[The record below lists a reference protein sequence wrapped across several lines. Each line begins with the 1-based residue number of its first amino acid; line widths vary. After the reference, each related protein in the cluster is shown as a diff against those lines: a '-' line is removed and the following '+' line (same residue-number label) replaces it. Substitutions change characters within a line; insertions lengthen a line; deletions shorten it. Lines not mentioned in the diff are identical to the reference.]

1 MQERQCI
8 GRIIKSAPSWKLI
21 SPNIAED
28 GIDFEKYDGLPQ
40 KLAREKQ
47 LSQPINMASLWFEAM
62 KGTELLIIQMSEA

>member
-1 MQERQCI
+1 MQERQCT

-40 KLAREKQ
+40 KLTREKQ